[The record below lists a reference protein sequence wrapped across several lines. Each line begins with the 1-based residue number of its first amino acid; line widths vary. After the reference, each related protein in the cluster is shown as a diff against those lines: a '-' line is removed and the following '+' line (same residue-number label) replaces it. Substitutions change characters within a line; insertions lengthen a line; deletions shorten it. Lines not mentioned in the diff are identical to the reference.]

1 MGVEV
6 KMVITTNFCSYVKL
20 EEYTVER
27 VDSGA

>member
-6 KMVITTNFCSYVKL
+6 KMVITTNFRSYVKL
-20 EEYTVER
+20 EEYTVES